1 MANALD
7 AFREQRAAAGQVYAT
22 LKETSELVRGLQSQV
37 NALTR
42 IDELKTLPQQEDRWL
57 HEAQRVVAE
66 MRRLR
71 DDEMRCLRPAVARR
85 WALDLIFALASAAT
99 AGAGYAWATGPY
111 QAELASLRSR
121 MDFTEFV
128 EHRTLTMTPAERQQF
143 DTMMRWKLSSKRS
156 DHTKDQ

>member
-7 AFREQRAAAGQVYAT
+7 AFREQRAAAGQVYAA

-42 IDELKTLPQQEDRWL
+42 IEELKALLQEEDRWL

-71 DDEMRCLRPAVARR
+71 DEEVRQLRPAVIRR
-85 WALDLIFALASAAT
+85 WALALIFALASAAAT
-99 AGAGYAWATGPY
+99 GAGYGWWTRPY
-111 QAELASLRSR
+111 QAELAALRSR
-121 MDFTEFV
+121 MD
-128 EHRTLTMTPAERQQF
+128 
-143 DTMMRWKLSSKRS
+143 
-156 DHTKDQ
+156 

>member
-7 AFREQRAAAGQVYAT
+7 TFREQRAAAGEVYTA

-42 IDELKTLPQQEDRWL
+42 IDELKTLLQEEDRWL

-71 DDEMRCLRPAVARR
+71 DEEVRQFRPAVIRR
-85 WALDLIFALASAAT
+85 WVLALIFALASSAAS
-99 AGAGYAWATGPY
+99 GAGYAWWTRPY
-111 QAELASLRSR
+111 QAELETLRSR
-121 MDFTEFV
+121 LGLIESV
-128 EHRTLTMTPAERQQF
+128 ERRALMMSPAERRQF
-143 DTMMRWKLSSKRS
+143 DALMKWNLPPKR
-156 DHTKDQ
+156 